1 MATGES
7 AMAARSRSAKLWS
20 MGERIILSLWVGGMW
35 AIGYLA
41 VPVLFYSLDNRTL
54 AGEIAAPMFKIIN
67 GVGLGCGAFLLLS
80 AALSRGR
87 AWYRSWR
94 VGVIVVMM
102 AVAAV
107 ILFVISPQMAA
118 LKAQV
123 AAAGGELGP
132 QFGRLHGI
140 SSVLYLLASL
150 LGLLLVAGGA
160 RRDPE
165 Y

>member
-1 MATGES
+1 MDVI
-7 AMAARSRSAKLWS
+7 SRSGKLLS
-20 MGERIILSLWVGGMW
+20 VVERIILSLWVGGMW
-35 AIGYLA
+35 AIGFLA

-67 GVGLGCGAFLLLS
+67 SLGLACGALLLLS
-80 AALSRGR
+80 AALSQGR

-102 AVAAV
+102 AVASV
-107 ILFVISPQMAA
+107 ILFVISPQMAV
-118 LKAQV
+118 LKAQA

-150 LGLLLVAGGA
+150 LGLLLVGGGV
-160 RRDPE
+160 RRNGE
-165 Y
+165 R